1 MSCAAIEGHCEP
13 MLKSAR
19 EVCNDAGCEVSET
32 SRSPLD
38 RLADLSL
45 MLFRYRFVRAELFE
59 RAMRELGPRNSSG
72 NSSGNLSGN
81 LSGKSSGETSVDR
94 PGESLGESE

>member
-1 MSCAAIEGHCEP
+1 MSCAAIESHCEP
-13 MLKSAR
+13 MLESAR
-19 EVCNDAGCEVSET
+19 DVCNDAGCGVSET

-72 NSSGNLSGN
+72 NSSGKS
-81 LSGKSSGETSVDR
+81 SGKSSGETSVER
-94 PGESLGESE
+94 PGESLGES

>member
-13 MLKSAR
+13 MLKSER
-19 EVCNDAGCEVSET
+19 EACNDTGCGVSET
-32 SRSPLD
+32 SRSPLDRSPLD

-59 RAMRELGPRNSSG
+59 RAMRELGPRKS
-72 NSSGNLSGN
+72 
-81 LSGKSSGETSVDR
+81 SGKSLGKPSGKTSVER
-94 PGESLGESE
+94 PGESLGES

>member
-1 MSCAAIEGHCEP
+1 MSCAAIESHCEP
-13 MLKSAR
+13 MLESAR
-19 EVCNDAGCEVSET
+19 DVCNDAGCGVSET

-59 RAMRELGPRNSSG
+59 RAMRELAPRNSSC
-72 NSSGNLSGN
+72 NLSGKSSGKS
-81 LSGKSSGETSVDR
+81 LGKSSGETSVER
-94 PGESLGESE
+94 PGESLGESQ

>member
-13 MLKSAR
+13 MLESAR
-19 EVCNDAGCEVSET
+19 DVCNDAGCGVSET

-59 RAMRELGPRNSSG
+59 RAMRELGPRG
-72 NSSGNLSGN
+72 
-81 LSGKSSGETSVDR
+81 SSGETPAEH
-94 PGESLGESE
+94 PGESPGESQ

>member
-13 MLKSAR
+13 MLESER
-19 EVCNDAGCEVSET
+19 DVCNDAGSRVSDT

-72 NSSGNLSGN
+72 NSSGN
-81 LSGKSSGETSVDR
+81 SSVETSVER
-94 PGESLGESE
+94 LGESLGES

>member
-13 MLKSAR
+13 MLKSER
-19 EVCNDAGCEVSET
+19 EACNDAGCGVSGT
-32 SRSPLD
+32 ARSLLD

-59 RAMRELGPRNSSG
+59 RAMRELGPRC
-72 NSSGNLSGN
+72 
-81 LSGKSSGETSVDR
+81 SSGETPVER
-94 PGESLGESE
+94 PGESLGES

>member
-13 MLKSAR
+13 MLESAGD
-19 EVCNDAGCEVSET
+19 VCNDAGCGVSET

-59 RAMRELGPRNSSG
+59 RAMRELGPRNSSDKSSD
-72 NSSGNLSGN
+72 NSSDN
-81 LSGKSSGETSVDR
+81 SSGETPVER
-94 PGESLGESE
+94 PGGSLGES

>member
-1 MSCAAIEGHCEP
+1 MSCAAIESHCEP
-13 MLKSAR
+13 MLESAR
-19 EVCNDAGCEVSET
+19 DVCNDAGCGVSET

-59 RAMRELGPRNSSG
+59 RAMRELGPRES
-72 NSSGNLSGN
+72 L
-81 LSGKSSGETSVDR
+81 GKSSGETSVER
-94 PGESLGESE
+94 PGESLGES

>member
-1 MSCAAIEGHCEP
+1 MSCAAIESHCEP
-13 MLKSAR
+13 MLKSER
-19 EVCNDAGCEVSET
+19 DVCNDAGCGVSET

-72 NSSGNLSGN
+72 
-81 LSGKSSGETSVDR
+81 KSLGDTSVER
-94 PGESLGESE
+94 PGEGLGES

>member
-19 EVCNDAGCEVSET
+19 EVCNDAGCGVSET

-45 MLFRYRFVRAELFE
+45 MLFRYRFLRAELFE
-59 RAMRELGPRNSSG
+59 RAMRELGPR
-72 NSSGNLSGN
+72 
-81 LSGKSSGETSVDR
+81 KSSGETSVER
-94 PGESLGESE
+94 PGESLGES

>member
-13 MLKSAR
+13 MLESER
-19 EVCNDAGCEVSET
+19 DVCNDAGSRVSDT

-59 RAMRELGPRNSSG
+59 RAMRELGPRKS
-72 NSSGNLSGN
+72 
-81 LSGKSSGETSVDR
+81 SGKSLGKPSGETSVER
-94 PGESLGESE
+94 PGESLGES

>member
-13 MLKSAR
+13 MLKSER
-19 EVCNDAGCEVSET
+19 EACNDTGCGVSET

-72 NSSGNLSGN
+72 
-81 LSGKSSGETSVDR
+81 KSSGEPSVER
-94 PGESLGESE
+94 PGESLGES

>member
-13 MLKSAR
+13 MLKSER
-19 EVCNDAGCEVSET
+19 EACNDTGCGVSET

-59 RAMRELGPRNSSG
+59 RAMRELGPRN
-72 NSSGNLSGN
+72 
-81 LSGKSSGETSVDR
+81 LSGKSSGETSVER